1 MIHTGWIVFI
11 LLEQTTNLNHIKKV
25 GENKDCGNAKM
36 TSEDTIILL
45 FSKYQKSDKA
55 LFMIYVDLECLIEK
69 IDGYKPQQK

>member
-1 MIHTGWIVFI
+1 M
-11 LLEQTTNLNHIKKV
+11 
-25 GENKDCGNAKM
+25 GENKDYGNAKM
-36 TSEDTIILL
+36 TSEDTITLL

>member
-1 MIHTGWIVFI
+1 MNCLHSFR
-11 LLEQTTNLNHIKKV
+11 TNNKFEPHKKV
-25 GENKDCGNAKM
+25 GENKDCRNAEM